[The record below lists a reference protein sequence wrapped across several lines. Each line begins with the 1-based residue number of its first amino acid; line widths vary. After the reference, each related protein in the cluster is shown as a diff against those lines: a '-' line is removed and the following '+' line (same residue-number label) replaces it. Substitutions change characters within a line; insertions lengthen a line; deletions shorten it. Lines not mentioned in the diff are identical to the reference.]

1 MNVLVISDYGITDIR
16 GLSQVILDDCID
28 LKWVQYVIYSS
39 GYASVDP
46 FALQHEKVQIIYYI
60 LCIQR

>member
-1 MNVLVISDYGITDIR
+1 MNVLVISDYGVTDIR

-39 GYASVDP
+39 GYASVVP